1 MSSEKYWDKELA
13 KEKLKKKASV
23 DKIVKDMEKKK
34 LKFDLQNLKELVE
47 QWVVDKSLFESIK
60 KDSILSNDEFQ
71 DVVESVDMEDVFEKL
86 NEIES
91 FEDIDSIVPKELRV
105 SKNEYMQALKD
116 PEKKKVV
123 LAKFDKSLDI
133 VANNFRG
140 VSPFKRSVFTSY
152 VNLLSKNMI
161 DLQWKIIDLK
171 RTLTS

>member
-1 MSSEKYWDKELA
+1 MSSEKYWENELA
-13 KEKLKKKASV
+13 KEKLKKKTSV

-71 DVVESVDMEDVFEKL
+71 DVVDSVDMKEVFEKL
-86 NEIES
+86 NEIEN

-105 SKNEYMQALKD
+105 SKDEYMQALKD
-116 PEKKKVV
+116 PEKKKDV

-140 VSPFKRSVFTSY
+140 VAPFKRSVFTSY
-152 VNLLSKNMI
+152 VWLLSKNMI
-161 DLQWKIIDLK
+161 DLQWKIIDIK

>member
-1 MSSEKYWDKELA
+1 MSSEKYWEKELA
-13 KEKLKKKASV
+13 KEKLKKKTSV

-71 DVVESVDMEDVFEKL
+71 DVVESVDMKEVFEKL
-86 NEIES
+86 NEIEN

-116 PEKKKVV
+116 PEKKKDV

-133 VANNFRG
+133 VANNFRW
-140 VSPFKRSVFTSY
+140 VSPFKRSIFTSY
-152 VNLLSKNMI
+152 VWLLSKNMI
-161 DLQWKIIDLK
+161 DLQWKIIDIK